1 MAAAVD
7 HWLAAVVVG
16 LVALL
21 GGGLLLL
28 ARVRRWDTVVIT
40 FRDPDPG
47 PGPRARRWLP
57 RLRRIPLLELHDPL
71 TGLATRD
78 TLTEH
83 GPRVL
88 AAASGAGQRVGVL
101 LLDLD
106 GFKSVNDILGHQ
118 SGDRVLAEV
127 GRRIR
132 AQTGPEDLA
141 ARLGGDEFVLV
152 LVGADADA
160 LRRRTDDLVSVLAD
174 PIHLDEVSWTVR
186 PSVGL
191 AVHPE
196 DGGSLGE
203 LLRVADGAMYDA
215 KAATASWQRV
225 GTAAAESARGRL
237 EIGPE
242 DLAAAL
248 RREELVV
255 HYQPQV
261 NGWSGAVTGFEA
273 LVRWAHPDLGML
285 LPDRFL
291 PQIERSP
298 VIADLTRWVLARA
311 LADLPALQ
319 RSAPGATVAVN
330 VSARS
335 MMGNRLL
342 ADLGILLEET
352 GVAARDLVLEITE
365 PAPRATTEV
374 RALLEGL
381 RTLGCGVS
389 VHGFGSAQTSL
400 TALWQLPA
408 VREIKID
415 PELVRTVARDPEA
428 ERLCRA
434 LISAARG
441 LDVRVVAEGVEDTET
456 VHRLR
461 GLGCDAFQGYLLGTP
476 VPLDEVPAWAT
487 EWHGDS
493 ARLLGR

>member
-1 MAAAVD
+1 MDAAAEIGVEVTL
-7 HWLAAVVVG
+7 LAV
-16 LVALL
+16 VALL
-21 GGGLLLL
+21 GVSLLLL
-28 ARVRRWDTVVIT
+28 ARVRGWDTVVIT
-40 FRDPDPG
+40 FRDPESH
-47 PGPRARRWLP
+47 RTRRWLP
-57 RLRRIPLLELHDPL
+57 RLRRVAMVEAIDPL

-78 TLTEH
+78 ALGDL
-83 GPRVL
+83 GPRVITS
-88 AAASGAGQRVGVL
+88 ATAAGQRVGVL

-106 GFKSVNDILGHQ
+106 GFKAVNDTLGHQ
-118 SGDRVLAEV
+118 SGDQVLAEI
-127 GRRIR
+127 GRRVD
-132 AQTGPEDLA
+132 AQLGTDDLA
-141 ARLGGDEFVLV
+141 SRLGGDEFALV
-152 LVGADADA
+152 LVAPDVSA
-160 LRRRTDDLVSVLAD
+160 LERRVEDVVAALAS
-174 PIHLDEVSWTVR
+174 PIELDEVSWTVR

-191 AVHPE
+191 ALHPD
-196 DGGSLGE
+196 DGGTLAE
-203 LLRVADGAMYDA
+203 LLRVADGLMYDA

-225 GTAAAESARGRL
+225 GAAATAHGRL
-237 EIGPE
+237 EIGPD
-242 DLAAAL
+242 DLSAAL

-273 LVRWAHPDLGML
+273 LVRWQHPDLGLL
-285 LPDRFL
+285 LPERFL

-311 LADLPALQ
+311 LSDLPALQ
-319 RSAPGATVAVN
+319 RSAPGGTVAVN

-374 RALLEGL
+374 RSLLEGL

-415 PELVRTVARDPEA
+415 PDLVKTVARDPEA

-434 LISAARG
+434 MISAARG

-461 GLGCDAFQGYLLGTP
+461 ALGCDAFQGYLLGTP
-476 VPLDEVPAWAT
+476 IPIDAVASWAA
-487 EWHGDS
+487 EWHSDS

>member
-1 MAAAVD
+1 MAAVAD

-21 GGGLLLL
+21 GAGLLVL

-40 FRDPDPG
+40 FRGPDPG
-47 PGPRARRWLP
+47 SGARGRRWLP
-57 RLRRIPLLELHDPL
+57 RLRRIPLVELQDPL

-88 AAASGAGQRVGVL
+88 AAAADAGRRVGVL

-127 GRRIR
+127 GRRID
-132 AQTGPEDLA
+132 AQSGPEDLA

-152 LVGADADA
+152 LVDADADA
-160 LRRRTDDLVSVLAD
+160 LRRRTDDLVSVLAS

-191 AVHPE
+191 AVHPD
-196 DGGSLGE
+196 DGASLGE
-203 LLRVADGAMYDA
+203 LLRVADEAMYDA

-225 GTAAAESARGRL
+225 GTAAAGRGRL

-273 LVRWAHPDLGML
+273 LVRWQHPELGML

-352 GVAARDLVLEITE
+352 GVPARDLVLEITE

-381 RTLGCGVS
+381 RSLGCGVS

-415 PELVRTVARDPEA
+415 PELVRTAASDPEA

-434 LISAARG
+434 MISAARG

-487 EWHGDS
+487 GWHGDS